1 MHGNR
6 DVTMT
11 PSMALA
17 LKLTVALPALFVAAW
32 FAMEWWATRS
42 ADILIIEK
50 SEVGMQPTTRRFV
63 VSETD
68 QAFMVGIDTFGS
80 EDRNELWEKL
90 QTGCRYAI
98 RFIDQSRYPKAAR
111 RGLSGYFIF
120 KASPLDCP
128 GLPAEP
134 AAEMPSAEGLLDSLT
149 SPQKPSQ
156 P

>member
-17 LKLTVALPALFVAAW
+17 LKLTVGLPALFVAAW
-32 FAMEWWATRS
+32 FAMEWWVTRS
-42 ADILIIEK
+42 ADILVIEK

-80 EDRNELWEKL
+80 EDPNALWEKL
-90 QTGCRYAI
+90 QSGCRYAI
-98 RFIDQSRYPKAAR
+98 RFIDQSRYPRAAR
-111 RGLSGYFIF
+111 RGLSGYFIAN
-120 KASPLDCP
+120 ASPLDCP
-128 GLPAEP
+128 GLPTETAEE
-134 AAEMPSAEGLLDSLT
+134 APSAEDLLDTLT
-149 SPQKPSQ
+149 SSQKPSQ
-156 P
+156 R